1 MNLRK
6 PLLAVVIALAFS
18 GLAHAGELMSAS
30 FTSDKVFVPA
40 FKALP
45 TDASKPFFAV
55 TFGEPKVEAGK
66 LVLANGRVTLGAVG
80 DASGA
85 IAESTAATRP
95 DGVLDL
101 SKPYKITVKISEAS
115 TVVAGKDTFFI
126 YVNNSTSKMVQS
138 PLGEASVIVRA
149 PVSELKVGENVFTAK
164 LGDAKSFLQIRA
176 ESGAALKIESIK
188 VESI

>member
-18 GLAHAGELMSAS
+18 GLAQAGELMSAS
-30 FTSDKVFVPA
+30 FTSDKVFAPA

-66 LVLANGRVTLGAVG
+66 LVLENGRITLGAVG
-80 DASGA
+80 DTAGSIPASSASG
-85 IAESTAATRP
+85 RP

-101 SKPYKITVKISEAS
+101 SKPYKITVKISQAS
-115 TVVAGKDTFFI
+115 TVIAGKDTFFI
-126 YVNNSTSKMVQS
+126 YVNNSTSKMELS

-149 PVSELKVGENVFTAK
+149 PVSELKVGDNVFTAK
-164 LGDAKSFLQIRA
+164 LGDAKSFLQLRA

>member
-1 MNLRK
+1 MNLHK
-6 PLLAVVIALAFS
+6 PAIAAVLFIALT
-18 GLAHAGELMSAS
+18 GLAQAADLLSAS
-30 FTSDKVFVPA
+30 FTTDKVFSPA

-66 LVLANGRVTLGAVG
+66 LLLANGRITLGAVA
-80 DASGA
+80 DAAGV
-85 IAESTAATRP
+85 IPESTASSRP
-95 DGVLDL
+95 EGVLDL

-115 TVVAGKDTFFI
+115 TTIAGKDTFFI
-126 YVNNSTSKMVQS
+126 YVNNSTAKMVQS

-149 PVSELKVGENVFTAK
+149 PVSELKPGENVFTAT

-176 ESGAALKIESIK
+176 ESGAVLKIESIK